1 MTVRFDASTDYLNRT
16 ASAPQQFPLTVTFWL
31 YITTDRN
38 AYGCLFLL
46 ANSGGTS
53 FISFNLSSSGTN
65 LQISVNGNTTNGS
78 NLNVGQWYHVACVI
92 ASATSQKMY
101 LDGVLDINKTS
112 VSTTFTPAQF
122 FIGSDTVGWL
132 NGREGDMKIFE
143 RELTAEEI
151 KHEMMDIEPQL
162 YPTWAFYPMDAGA
175 SERVLDYSGN
185 GRNLTNNGSLTDEGG
200 PPVGWSDEISW
211 TPSAVP
217 AAPAGGLPFFLQTDL
232 MTGQMQALT
241 GGFQ

>member
-1 MTVRFDASTDYLNRT
+1 VATRYDAAGDYHNRT

-38 AYGCLFLL
+38 AYGTLFLI

-53 FISFNLSSSGTN
+53 FIGFNLSSTGTN

-78 NLNVGQWYHVACVI
+78 NLSTGTWYHIACVI

-101 LDGVLDINKTS
+101 LNGVLDINKTS
-112 VSTTFTPAQF
+112 VSTTFTPAQY
-122 FIGSDTVGWL
+122 FIGSDSVGFL
-132 NGREGDMKIFE
+132 NGRLADMKIFE
-143 RELTAEEI
+143 SELTAEQI
-151 KHEMMDIEPQL
+151 KTEMNDLWPV
-162 YPTWAFYPMDAGA
+162 YSRSWATYPMFAGA

-185 GRNLTNNGSLTDEGG
+185 GRNLTNNGTLTDEAG
-200 PPVGWSDEISW
+200 PPVGWADESLW
-211 TPSAVP
+211 TPSAVI
-217 AAPAGGLPFFLQTDL
+217 APAGGLPFFLQTDL
-232 MTGQMQALT
+232 MTGQMQALS